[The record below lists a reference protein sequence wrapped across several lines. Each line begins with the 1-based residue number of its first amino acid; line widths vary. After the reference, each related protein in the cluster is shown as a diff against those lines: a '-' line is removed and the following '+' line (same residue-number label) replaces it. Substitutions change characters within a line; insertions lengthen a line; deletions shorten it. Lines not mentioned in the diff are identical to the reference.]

1 MSFHHFFSLSH
12 FFFGKG
18 GQKEVEG
25 QAQYQPLSSA
35 SRMQWN
41 PRTAWKVS
49 NLNTHYGKGYIGLI
63 EKGKA
68 PYKAPQNVA
77 GLFPSRMALGAQP
90 DGQAGQTSGTPAP
103 ATNSKRYSFKELQH
117 LYKVKQ
123 IPFVDL
129 RDYGDVAAFPGPKY
143 AYPLHHH
150 DLLSGAC
157 SQILP
162 KDKSAEIVVF
172 ASNFQRAINGFNA
185 LVHHGY
191 RNVVVADFEAV
202 KDLDSDTAPKKVI
215 ESTAAGTDLGATS
228 TTAAPTMM
236 VQPKRGKSLSQRDAL
251 RAKMK

>member
-1 MSFHHFFSLSH
+1 
-12 FFFGKG
+12 
-18 GQKEVEG
+18 
-25 QAQYQPLSSA
+25 
-35 SRMQWN
+35 MQWN

-49 NLNTHYGKGYIGLI
+49 NLNTHYGKGYIGII
-63 EKGKA
+63 EKGMT

-77 GLFPSRMALGAQP
+77 GRFPSRIALGMQP
-90 DGQAGQTSGTPAP
+90 DGQSAPATSTPAP
-103 ATNSKRYSFKELQH
+103 ATNSKRYSFAELQH

-129 RDYGDVAAFPGPKY
+129 RDYGDVVAFPGPKY

-157 SQILP
+157 NQILP

-191 RNVVVADFEAV
+191 RNVVVADFDAV
-202 KDLDSDTAPKKVI
+202 KELDSDTAPKKVTG
-215 ESTAAGTDLGATS
+215 SATS
-228 TTAAPTMM
+228 ADPAAIPSSTSALGTAPTMM
-236 VQPKRGKSLSQRDAL
+236 VQPKRGKSLTQRDAL
-251 RAKMK
+251 RSKMK